1 MSALL
6 QIFRLDTSDADLTR
20 AQFQSFCGHI
30 PLLYAILV
38 CNTLAIVFYSFEPSQ
53 ILQTLI
59 APIAICTVALVR
71 ARWWSRQSETRHLS
85 DAQITAHLKRTCS
98 AAIVMTITYNAWVI
112 WVFQDADV
120 VSRSNLTFFLAL
132 SQVSTVFCLMT
143 LRAAAM
149 LVALISTV
157 SFALYFAWVDDWQLL
172 PQALVLA
179 CVCAGMV
186 MVTLSFNRSFSEL
199 VKSRE
204 ALRLRQL
211 ETERLS
217 DENRRIAFS
226 DPLTGL
232 PNRREFLARLDAIEA
247 DEHHCLS
254 TLAVMFID
262 LDSFKEIN
270 DEHGH
275 QAGDELIRTIADR
288 LRQQCPEQGVLARV
302 GGDEFTILLDTSKT
316 QESAQPMAVT
326 LAMRLLEEIALPVTV
341 DSHVMQVGGSIG
353 VTANIDA
360 SASPRE
366 LLRRADLAMYHAKTQ
381 GKGKIAIY
389 SDELDKGRLRRL
401 DVEKQIASGLRH
413 GEFDV
418 AYQPIVDT
426 HSGAI
431 VAAEALLR
439 WPRRSRGELWPS
451 EFISIAEA
459 TGQIHSLGLFALERA
474 CRELRPLPGLILS
487 VNVTP
492 SQFRHPSFGVS
503 VMEILE
509 KTGFPPER
517 LKLEITES
525 FLVTDPN
532 RAIRVVSALRA
543 KGITFAL
550 DDFGTGYTSLDYLH
564 SYGFS
569 HIKIDKS
576 LIMGLEP
583 ESMSRMLVSSA
594 VSLASVLGMQII
606 AEGVETPAQAN
617 ILRDLGCHAMQ
628 GYLFGR
634 PMPLEQLCNRLSSC
648 RARGRSGLRQTS
660 S

>member
-6 QIFRLDTSDADLTR
+6 QLFKLDTSDPDLAR
-20 AQFQSFCGHI
+20 AQFDSFCGHV

-38 CNTLAIVFYSFEPSQ
+38 CNTLAITFNSFESSQ
-53 ILQTLI
+53 ILQTLV
-59 APIAICTVALVR
+59 APIAICTVALMR
-71 ARWWSRQSETRHLS
+71 ARWWLGQRVTRRLS
-85 DAQITAHLKRTCS
+85 DAQIAVHLKRTCS
-98 AAIVMTITYNAWVI
+98 AAIVMTIAYNAWVI

-149 LVALISTV
+149 LVALISTI

-172 PQALVLA
+172 PQALVLT

-186 MVTLSFNRSFSEL
+186 MVTLSFNRTFSEL

-204 ALRLRQL
+204 ALHLRQL

-217 DENRRIAFS
+217 EENRRIAFS

-247 DEHHCLS
+247 HEHQCRN
-254 TLAVMFID
+254 TFAVMFID
-262 LDSFKEIN
+262 LDGFKEIN

-275 QAGDELIRTIADR
+275 QAGDALIRTIAER
-288 LRQQCPEQGVLARV
+288 LRQQCPEHGVLARV
-302 GGDEFTILLDTSKT
+302 GGDEFTILLDTSRT
-316 QESAQPMAVT
+316 QQAAQPMAVA

-341 DSHVMQVGGSIG
+341 DRHVMQVGGSIG
-353 VTANIDA
+353 ITANIHA
-360 SASPRE
+360 SVSPRE

-381 GKGKIAIY
+381 GKGKISIY

-401 DVEKQIASGLRH
+401 DIETQIASGLRH
-413 GEFDV
+413 GEFEV

-426 HSGAI
+426 NLGAI

-439 WPRRSRGELWPS
+439 WPRRSQGELSPS

-459 TGQIHSLGLFALERA
+459 TGQIHPLGLFALERA
-474 CRELRPLPGLILS
+474 CRQLLPLDGLMLS
-487 VNVTP
+487 VNVAP
-492 SQFRHPSFGVS
+492 SQFRHPSFGAS
-503 VMEILE
+503 VMDILK
-509 KTGFPPER
+509 KTEFPPER

-525 FLVTDPN
+525 YLLADPD
-532 RAIRVVSALRA
+532 RALGVVSALRA
-543 KGITFAL
+543 RGITFAL

-569 HIKIDKS
+569 HI
-576 LIMGLEP
+576 
-583 ESMSRMLVSSA
+583 RAFSA
-594 VSLASVLGMQII
+594 HPGS
-606 AEGVETPAQAN
+606 
-617 ILRDLGCHAMQ
+617 
-628 GYLFGR
+628 
-634 PMPLEQLCNRLSSC
+634 
-648 RARGRSGLRQTS
+648 
-660 S
+660 